1 MKAQPYPSLADV
13 ESARRRLNGGIR
25 QTPCLPVPALSALA
39 GVTLR
44 LKRDDLQRTG
54 SAKERGARHAL
65 LCLTEAERTRG
76 VIAASAGNHAIGLA
90 YHGGMLGVPVTVV
103 LPTGTAAVK
112 VARCR
117 SLGASVVLHGADY
130 PSARAHADALAARTG
145 GTLVHAAD
153 HAAVIAGQGTMV
165 LEILEQAPELDTL
178 LVPAGGGLPAAAA
191 AVLQALKPSA
201 RVVVVGPETAAAD
214 CAGMADEY
222 VTISATEITGAI
234 SLLACRAGIVAESAG
249 AAPLAALLSGR
260 VMLTSGS
267 CVVLPVSGRNIDPRC
282 HAAAVAAG
290 ADWAEELAKVG
301 RVSSFA
307 GPTEDRC
314 DPPSDDSY
322 AGKR

>member
-1 MKAQPYPSLADV
+1 MKAQPYLSLADV

-90 YHGGMLGVPVTVV
+90 YHGSMLGVPVTVV

-117 SLGASVVLHGADY
+117 SLGANVVVHGANY
-130 PSARAHADALAARTG
+130 PEARAHAEVMAARTG
-145 GTLVHAAD
+145 GTLVHATD

-165 LEILEQAPELDTL
+165 LEILEQSPELDTL

-191 AVLQALKPSA
+191 AVLKSLKPSA
-201 RVVVVGPETAAAD
+201 HLVAVGPESSTPDFADAAD
-214 CAGMADEY
+214 AY
-222 VTISATEITGAI
+222 VTVSAMEITGAI
-234 SLLACRAGIVAESAG
+234 SLLACRAGIVAETAG

-260 VMLTSGS
+260 VKFALGS
-267 CVVLPVSGRNIDPRC
+267 CVVLPVSSRNIDPRR
-282 HAAAVAAG
+282 HASAVAAG
-290 ADWAEELAKVG
+290 AEWVEQMELLAK
-301 RVSSFA
+301 
-307 GPTEDRC
+307 
-314 DPPSDDSY
+314 
-322 AGKR
+322 

>member
-90 YHGGMLGVPVTVV
+90 YHGSMLGVPVTVV

-117 SLGASVVLHGADY
+117 SLGANVVMHGANY
-130 PSARAHADALAARTG
+130 SEARAHAEVMAARTG

-191 AVLQALKPSA
+191 AVLKSLKPSA
-201 RVVVVGPETAAAD
+201 RLVAVGPKSSAPDCADAAD
-214 CAGMADEY
+214 AY
-222 VTISATEITGAI
+222 VTVSAMEITGAI
-234 SLLACRAGIVAESAG
+234 SLLACRAGIVAETAG

-260 VMLTSGS
+260 IKFALGC
-267 CVVLPVSGRNIDPRC
+267 CVVLPVSGRNIDPRR
-282 HAAAVAAG
+282 HASAVSAG
-290 ADWAEELAKVG
+290 AEWVEQLAVL
-301 RVSSFA
+301 RA
-307 GPTEDRC
+307 
-314 DPPSDDSY
+314 
-322 AGKR
+322 

>member
-25 QTPCLPVPALSALA
+25 QTPCLPVPALSTLA

-65 LCLTEAERTRG
+65 LCLTLAERHRG

-90 YHGGMLGVPVTVV
+90 YHGSMLGIPVTVV

-117 SLGASVVLHGADY
+117 SLGANVVVHGANY
-130 PSARAHADALAARTG
+130 PEARAHAEVLAARTG
-145 GTLVHAAD
+145 GTLVHATN

-165 LEILEQAPELDTL
+165 LEILEQSPELDTL

-191 AVLQALKPSA
+191 AVLKSLKPSA
-201 RVVVVGPETAAAD
+201 HLVAVGPASSTPDCADAAD
-214 CAGMADEY
+214 AY
-222 VTISATEITGAI
+222 VTVSAMEITGAI
-234 SLLACRAGIVAESAG
+234 NLLACRAGIVAETAG

-260 VMLTSGS
+260 VKFALGS
-267 CVVLPVSGRNIDPRC
+267 CVVLPVSGRNIDPRR
-282 HAAAVAAG
+282 HASAVAAG
-290 ADWAEELAKVG
+290 AEWVEQLAMV
-301 RVSSFA
+301 RM
-307 GPTEDRC
+307 
-314 DPPSDDSY
+314 
-322 AGKR
+322 